1 MTRVR
6 GFDVPFPDGCVL
18 ATSPRLV
25 VEPRLRDLW
34 VAISFA
40 GIRFWPPGPDLVTA
54 EDIHLSVAKVRADR
68 ESRAHQRRQVEAA
81 RLLVEG
87 DEDGEPFPCRF
98 DVEYAN
104 TAAPVT
110 YDIQVPMQAFPVGAR
125 IREGHVLVT
134 RVASLFGSWEP
145 LPGPRRR
152 SLGGLAPVF
161 HLSLYGAIR
170 GSLFTSCVELW
181 PVSAAPSSEA
191 ELSDFTEFLARVLRA
206 ELHERQEP
214 FDVKVELRQSAWPVR
229 AAPNSEAEL
238 CDFTE
243 FVARMLRAELRERQ
257 APFAVAVEMRRPG
270 IQLGREHEQRE
281 ELGRGVPAFVW
292 R

>member
-25 VEPRLRDLW
+25 VDPRPRDLW
-34 VAISFA
+34 VAIAFK
-40 GIRFWPPGPDLVTA
+40 GIRSWPPGPDIVTA
-54 EDIHLSVAKVRADR
+54 ENIHLSVAKVRADR
-68 ESRAHQRRQVEAA
+68 ASRAHQGRQIEAA

-87 DEDGEPFPCRF
+87 DEEDGEPFPCRF

-110 YDIQVPMQAFPVGAR
+110 YDIGVPMQPLPVGGR
-125 IREGHVLVT
+125 IREGHALVT
-134 RVASLFGSWEP
+134 TVADLFVSWEP

-152 SLGGLAPVF
+152 SLGGPAPVF
-161 HLSLYGAIR
+161 HLSLYGIIE
-170 GSLFTSCVELW
+170 GSLFPSYVELF

-191 ELSDFTEFLARVLRA
+191 ELSDFMESLGRMLRA
-206 ELHERQEP
+206 ELRERGEP
-214 FDVKVELRQSAWPVR
+214 FDVEVELRQPAWPVR

-238 CDFTE
+238 CDFLE
-243 FVARMLRAELRERQ
+243 FVARMLHAELRERQ

-270 IQLGREHEQRE
+270 I
-281 ELGRGVPAFVW
+281 PAGA
-292 R
+292 RT

>member
-25 VEPRLRDLW
+25 VDPRPRDLW
-34 VAISFA
+34 VAIEFK
-40 GIRFWPPGPDLVTA
+40 GIRSWPPGPDIVTA
-54 EDIHLSVAKVRADR
+54 ENIHLSVAKVRADR
-68 ESRAHQRRQVEAA
+68 ASRAHQGRQIEAA

-87 DEDGEPFPCRF
+87 DEEDGEPFPCRF

-110 YDIQVPMQAFPVGAR
+110 YDIQVPMQPLPVGGR
-125 IREGHVLVT
+125 IREGHALVT
-134 RVASLFGSWEP
+134 TVADLFVSWEP

-152 SLGGLAPVF
+152 SLGGPAPVF
-161 HLSLYGAIR
+161 HLSLYGIIE
-170 GSLFTSCVELW
+170 GSLFPSYVELF

-191 ELSDFTEFLARVLRA
+191 ELSDFTESLGRMLRA
-206 ELHERQEP
+206 ELRERGEP
-214 FDVKVELRQSAWPVR
+214 FDVEVELRQPAWPVR

-238 CDFTE
+238 CDFLE
-243 FVARMLRAELRERQ
+243 FVARMLHAELRERQ
-257 APFAVAVEMRRPG
+257 APFGVAVEIRWPG
-270 IQLGREHEQRE
+270 GTES
-281 ELGRGVPAFVW
+281 
-292 R
+292 